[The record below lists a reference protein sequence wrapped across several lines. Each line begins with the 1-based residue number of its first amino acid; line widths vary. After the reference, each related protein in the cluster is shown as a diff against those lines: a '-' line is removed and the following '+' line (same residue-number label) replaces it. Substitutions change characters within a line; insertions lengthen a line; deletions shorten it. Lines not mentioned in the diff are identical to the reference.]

1 MKQVLKMNLNLFKL
15 LTEELVFAN
24 NDSLVTSLICKPTP
38 EQMQKLREGDGNP
51 EAEMRQVNSSAGLAV
66 NYWRAYEL
74 CHPKSK
80 VEFEWKERVPLKRG
94 KPANIDVVV
103 KEGSDVRFIESKF
116 LEPYYSDNE
125 TPRQS
130 YFDPSK
136 YSKCTKDTP
145 KSWVELFKQCQ
156 GFKYYNVTQLCRHLL
171 AVSKDMWVKPKYYAQ
186 KRIQL
191 CSVVWDMPDSFIDLY
206 TEDVAEEFVRR
217 RKIVRAEAVKAEH
230 VLNEF
235 INAHLNF
242 VNLVFRAIKYN
253 DILNEIQDS
262 RYYSKIKEKYFLER

>member
-1 MKQVLKMNLNLFKL
+1 MNKDLFKL

-24 NDSLVTSLICKPTP
+24 NDSLVTTLICEPTP
-38 EQMQKLREGDGNP
+38 EQLQKLREGDGHP

-80 VEFEWKERVPLKRG
+80 VEFEWKERVPLKNG

-103 KEGSDVRFIESKF
+103 REGNDVRFIESKF

-125 TPRQS
+125 TSMQS

-136 YSKCTKDTP
+136 YSKCTKDSP
-145 KSWVELFKQCQ
+145 ESWVELFKRCQ

-171 AVSKDMWVKPKYYAQ
+171 AVSKDMWMKHKYYAQ
-186 KRIQL
+186 KKVQL
-191 CSVVWDMPDSFIDLY
+191 CSVVWDMPDSFIYLY
-206 TEDVAEEFVRR
+206 TDDVAEKFERR
-217 RKIVRAEAVKAEH
+217 RKIIHEEAVKAERI
-230 VLNEF
+230 LNEF
-235 INAHLNF
+235 ISRHLDF
-242 VNLVFRAIKYN
+242 DNLEYKSIKYN
-253 DILNEIQDS
+253 DIIADLNDS
-262 RYYSKIKEKYFLER
+262 PFIKRIKLKYFL